1 MLHLLI
7 FLLFVVSFEE
17 PKLPPQ
23 NTTKKISLKLK
34 EFVPPA
40 PKPKPLPKPVV
51 PKKVEKPIVP
61 PVEKKPLEPVK
72 KVKEVVEKP
81 QMVTAV
87 KGKENNVTKA
97 PEKEPIKVVK
107 KEKPTKVKKVV
118 KRKTQRR
125 PVRSRDPLANALMG
139 ATSSKAPKHVDR
151 FTQKVVN
158 QLYGKEFYTYT
169 KTQQKFIKDNL
180 GEIHRI
186 TQNTLWQNGYPDVA
200 LRMRMQG
207 TNIVSFYLHPNGDI
221 SDLRLKSSIG
231 YRALDENTIE
241 VIKTAYKDYPRPS
254 KKTKIMFY
262 VKYKIYGI

>member
-1 MLHLLI
+1 
-7 FLLFVVSFEE
+7 VSSE
-17 PKLPPQ
+17 KLKLSMPQ
-23 NTTKKISLKLK
+23 SQTKKISLELK
-34 EFVPPA
+34 KFIPPP
-40 PKPKPLPKPVV
+40 PKPKNTPKPVLPQKIAQPIME
-51 PKKVEKPIVP
+51 PKQEKP
-61 PVEKKPLEPVK
+61 KEPVK
-72 KVKEVVEKP
+72 KAKKTVEKP
-81 QMVTAV
+81 HLVTAV
-87 KGKENNVTKA
+87 KSEENNATK
-97 PEKEPIKVVK
+97 EVKKEPIKVVK
-107 KEKPTKVKKVV
+107 KERPKKIRKVAKPQP
-118 KRKTQRR
+118 QRR

-139 ATSSKAPKHVDR
+139 SVSSKAPKHVDP
-151 FTQKVVN
+151 FTKKVVN
-158 QLYGKEFYTYT
+158 KLYGKEFYSYT
-169 KTQQKFIKDNL
+169 KAQQNFIKDNL

-262 VKYKIYGI
+262 VTYKIYGI

>member
-1 MLHLLI
+1 LI
-7 FLLFVVSFEE
+7 FLLFVVSFEDL
-17 PKLPPQ
+17 KLPPPQ
-23 NTTKKISLKLK
+23 SSTKKISLNLK

-40 PKPKPLPKPVV
+40 PKTKPVPKPVA
-51 PKKVEKPIVP
+51 PKKIEKPV
-61 PVEKKPLEPVK
+61 VEPIKEKP
-72 KVKEVVEKP
+72 KVAVNKAKRVVEKP
-81 QMVTAV
+81 HRVTAV
-87 KGKENNVTKA
+87 KSEENNMT
-97 PEKEPIKVVK
+97 KEPKKEPVKVVK
-107 KEKPTKVKKVV
+107 KEKPKKI
-118 KRKTQRR
+118 RKEAKPHPQRR

-139 ATSSKAPKHVDR
+139 SVSSKAPKHVDR
-151 FTQKVVN
+151 FTKKVVN
-158 QLYGKEFYTYT
+158 QLYGKEFYSYT
-169 KTQQKFIKDNL
+169 KAQQQFIKNNL

-262 VKYKIYGI
+262 VTYKIYGI